1 MGESGMTGK
10 CGPAPKALDKASVDE
25 PCAFESIPDAFVSN
39 PPPAKIGATGL
50 VPPVAL
56 YPNTIHS
63 GVPTD
68 IVVPV
73 IGVPVCPKTIRF
85 NPAVAA

>member
-1 MGESGMTGK
+1 MTGK
-10 CGPAPKALDKASVDE
+10 FGPGPTVLDMASTDAPCPL
-25 PCAFESIPDAFVSN
+25 ESIPDAFGSN
-39 PPPAKIGATGL
+39 PPPVKTGATTL

-73 IGVPVCPKTIRF
+73 IGVAVCPKTILF